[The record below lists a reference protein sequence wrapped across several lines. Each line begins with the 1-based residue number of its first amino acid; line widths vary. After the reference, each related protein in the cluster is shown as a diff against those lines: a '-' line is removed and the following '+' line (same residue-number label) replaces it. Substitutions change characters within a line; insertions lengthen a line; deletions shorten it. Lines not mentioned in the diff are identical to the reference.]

1 MLNLNSTQ
9 IQSEIISELHK
20 LNLSIELKT
29 FIDNAFRVRVKFRE
43 ATNQMTLQLRCFPPS
58 NYEDELNLEEHRL
71 LLQELVKDSGI
82 DYVVLDYKECC
93 MTGCQGCENYTSL
106 I

>member
-1 MLNLNSTQ
+1 MLRLNPLQTQ
-9 IQSEIISELHK
+9 LQIKTELHK
-20 LNLSIELKT
+20 LNLDFNLNT
-29 FIDNAFRVRVKFRE
+29 FVDNAFRVRVKFRE

-58 NYEDELNLEEHRL
+58 NYEAELDLEEYRII
-71 LLQELVKDSGI
+71 LQDLVKDSGI

-106 I
+106 V